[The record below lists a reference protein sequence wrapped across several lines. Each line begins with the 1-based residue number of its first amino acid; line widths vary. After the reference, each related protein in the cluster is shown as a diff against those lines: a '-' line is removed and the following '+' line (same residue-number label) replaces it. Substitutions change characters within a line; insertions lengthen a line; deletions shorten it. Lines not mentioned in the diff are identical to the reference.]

1 MRALLENWRY
11 RISFAWYCLDKG
23 AVAFYAML
31 PLPFVFLV
39 LLGYFLTQDHR
50 ERLIAAAVASQ
61 EAASR
66 EGANREAAR
75 RDAEIT
81 CLAEN
86 VYHESRGEPLAGQ
99 YAVAEV
105 TMNRV
110 ASSHFP
116 KSVCEVVHEKRWDV
130 RRKRDVGAFSWTELD
145 SLGQPHGAAW
155 RQALEVATAV
165 YDGTHEPTVPSALY
179 YHAKYIKPRW
189 AKPGRRVATIGSHV
203 FYR

>member
-1 MRALLENWRY
+1 MRALLGTWRY

-31 PLPFVFLV
+31 PLPFVLLG
-39 LLGYFLTQDHR
+39 LLGYFLAHDHR
-50 ERLIAAAVASQ
+50 ERLIAAAVASEEAASQ
-61 EAASR
+61 EAA
-66 EGANREAAR
+66 A
-75 RDAEIT
+75 RDAELN

-86 VYHESRGEPLAGQ
+86 VYYESRGEPLDGQ

-110 ASSHFP
+110 ASSLFP

-145 SLGQPHGAAW
+145 SLGQPHGVAW
-155 RQALEVATAV
+155 HQAREVAAAV
-165 YDGTHEPTVPSALY
+165 YDGTHEPTVPNALY

-189 AKPGRRVATIGSHV
+189 AKQSRRVATIGSHV